1 MAKLLNV
8 SSSPH
13 VRSKLTTREIMIQVL
28 LALLPVTFIGIFEYG
43 KEALFVILAAVISSV
58 VTEALF
64 NIVMKKKQTISD
76 CSAAVTGLMLAL
88 TLPPRLP
95 LYVPVLGGVFAILI
109 VKCLF
114 GGLGRNFMNP
124 ALAARC
130 FLLIS
135 YGSVVTIYTLDGVA
149 TATPLAEYAAGN
161 AVDLAAMF
169 WGKSS
174 GVIGSSVL
182 GILVGALLLMAWDV
196 IAYEIPTAMLLSF
209 TAFMAIFGGHG
220 LDLHYLLVQVMGG
233 GILFGAFFMA
243 TDYVTSPVTFRG
255 RLIYGA
261 AIGIWCGLFRILG
274 NSADSVSYA
283 IIIGNMLVPLIEE
296 YTIPTAYGH
305 RKQKEESDKL
315 GKADLKPAL
324 ILCAITL
331 IAGALLSGVY
341 EMTKDT
347 IAEQQLAKETESYQ
361 LVCPDAEEFVF
372 VEEYNAAV
380 EALNGEIYG
389 DGLYGKA
396 YIQQV
401 IAGIDASGQTVGY
414 VISAATG
421 DGYDGTIAMS
431 VGIDI
436 DGTVTGIEFT
446 EINESAGMGMLCA
459 EPEFKDQFSG
469 KKVDSFVLNKAG
481 GSANPE
487 EIDSVSGASK
497 SSGAIVNAVNAALG
511 FYAEYM
517 R

>member
-28 LALLPVTFIGIFEYG
+28 LALLPVTLTGIFEFG
-43 KEALFVILAAVISSV
+43 MEALIVILASVISSV
-58 VTEALF
+58 VTEAVF
-64 NIVMKKKQTISD
+64 NLIMKRKQTISD

-88 TLPPRLP
+88 TLPAKLP
-95 LYVPVLGGVFAILI
+95 LYVPIIGGVFAILI

-114 GGLGRNFMNP
+114 GGLGKNFMNP

-149 TATPLAEYAAGN
+149 TATPLADFAAGK

-169 WGKSS
+169 WGRSS

-182 GILVGALLLMAWDV
+182 GILAGAALLMYWDV
-196 IAYEIPTAMLLSF
+196 IAYEIPTAMLVSF

-220 LDLHYLLVQVMGG
+220 FDVYYLLVQVMGG

-274 NSADSVSYA
+274 NSPDSVSYA

-296 YTIPTAYGH
+296 YTIPVAYGH
-305 RKQKEESDKL
+305 RKQKEKSDAL
-315 GKADLKPAL
+315 GKSDLKPAL

-331 IAGALLSGVY
+331 VAGALLSGVY

-347 IAEQQLAKETESYQ
+347 IAEQQLARETESYQ
-361 LVCPDAEEFVF
+361 TVCPEAEEFVF
-372 VEEYNAAV
+372 KEELTASV
-380 EALNGEIYG
+380 EALGGEVYG
-389 DGLYGKA
+389 DGAYGKA
-396 YIQQV
+396 YVHQV

-414 VISAATG
+414 VLSVSTG

-431 VGIDI
+431 VGIDME
-436 DGTVTGIEFT
+436 GTVTGLEFT

-459 EPEFKDQFSG
+459 EPEFKDQFTG
-469 KKVDSFVLNKAG
+469 RNVESFVLNKGG
-481 GSANPE
+481 GSTSPE

-511 FYAEYM
+511 FYAEYIK
-517 R
+517 